1 MNDRALFPAVF
12 FRLGVSEVNI
22 DSWTKA
28 RGEGCGRAVEEM
40 CHVDLLFIWK
50 ETELIVCGRK
60 FKVYE

>member
-28 RGEGCGRAVEEM
+28 RGEGLVGQLKKCAM
-40 CHVDLLFIWK
+40 LIYSLFGK
-50 ETELIVCGRK
+50 RQSS
-60 FKVYE
+60 